1 VNDPQSPDEMRRTP
15 RRLERLDIMR
25 FAAATT
31 IACLLGV
38 VGASIRR
45 PSRATRRDGD
55 FDGAA
60 IE

>member
-1 VNDPQSPDEMRRTP
+1 MRRTP
-15 RRLERLDIMR
+15 RRLARLDIMR